1 MSEIE
6 LVEFRFAF
14 GTHNALKIGLS
25 IVIIMVAY
33 HNHSLETRH
42 VILVLKYMYC
52 MPHKRTHLFSMDI
65 TRSLSLG
72 ESSTLLKLGRYIGTF
87 RGLGL
92 VGGAGAGLLG
102 R

>member
-1 MSEIE
+1 MSKIE

-14 GTHNALKIGLS
+14 GTHNALNIGLS
-25 IVIIMVAY
+25 IIIITVAY
-33 HNHSLETRH
+33 RNHSLETRH
-42 VILVLKYMYC
+42 VILVLKYVLYAAQA
-52 MPHKRTHLFSMDI
+52 HTHLSFMGI

-87 RGLGL
+87 RGLDL
-92 VGGAGAGLLG
+92 VGGVGAGLLG